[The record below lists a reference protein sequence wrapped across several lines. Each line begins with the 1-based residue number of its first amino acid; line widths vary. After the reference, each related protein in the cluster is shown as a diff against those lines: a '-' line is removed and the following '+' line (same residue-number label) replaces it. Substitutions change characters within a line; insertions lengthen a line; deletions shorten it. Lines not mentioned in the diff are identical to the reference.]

1 LGKDSFLLA
10 WDSLYWNNDGSVS
23 YIGVSRVKTIPP
35 FDLSQQFEQI
45 GAEINQAALQVLASG
60 RYIGGSFVETFEQQ
74 LATYVGSDDCVAC
87 NSGTDALYMAIRAI
101 GVGAGDEVITTPFTF
116 IATAETISSAGGT
129 PIFVDIDP
137 VTYNLDL
144 AQVEA
149 AITPKTKAIVPV
161 HLFGQPVDMTAL
173 MAIANRHNLVVIED
187 CAQSSG
193 TTWKGKQVG
202 SIGHV
207 GCFSFYPTKNLGA
220 CGDGGAITTN
230 DPTIAKRL
238 RVLRDHGRTDVY
250 YHEEFGLNSRL
261 DGIQAA
267 ILSVKLPYLN
277 QWIEKRRAIAD
288 RYQELL
294 GGVTGIELPKFTE
307 GCTWNQYTIRVTHA
321 IGRDRLREDLRVQG
335 VICNVYY
342 PLPLHLQP
350 IYRSGYKAGQFLH
363 SEAAANQ
370 VLSLPMFPELTI
382 EQQNQVVTTLKA
394 CLR

>member
-1 LGKDSFLLA
+1 M
-10 WDSLYWNNDGSVS
+10 
-23 YIGVSRVKTIPP
+23 KTIPP

-45 GAEINQAALQVLASG
+45 GTEINQAALQVLASG
-60 RYIGGSFVETFEQQ
+60 RYIGGRFVEDFEQQ
-74 LATYVGSDDCVAC
+74 LADYVGTAECVAC
-87 NSGTDALYMAIRAI
+87 NSGTDALYMALRSIDLTQ
-101 GVGAGDEVITTPFTF
+101 GDEVITTPFTF
-116 IATAETISSAGGT
+116 IATAETVSSAGGT

-137 VTYNLDL
+137 TTYNLDL
-144 AQVEA
+144 SQIEA
-149 AITPKTKAIVPV
+149 AITPKTKAIIPV
-161 HLFGQPVDMTAL
+161 HLFGHPVDMTVL
-173 MAIANRHNLVVIED
+173 MAIATRHNLIVIED

-193 TTWKGKQVG
+193 TQWNNQQVG
-202 SIGHV
+202 SIGHI

-277 QWIEKRRAIAD
+277 QWIEQRRAIAN

-294 GGVTGIELPKFTE
+294 GDVKGIILPQSVR
-307 GCTWNQYTIRVTHA
+307 GCTWNQYTIRVEDRVEDRVESESA
-321 IGRDRLREDLRVQG
+321 RDRLREDLKSKG
-335 VICNVYY
+335 VFCNVYY

-350 IYRSGYKAGQFLH
+350 IYRSGYKSGQFPH
-363 SEAAANQ
+363 SEKAALE
-370 VLSLPMFPELTI
+370 VLSLPMFPELTLD
-382 EQQNQVVTTLKA
+382 QQQDVAAAVKA
-394 CLR
+394 CLT

>member
-1 LGKDSFLLA
+1 M
-10 WDSLYWNNDGSVS
+10 
-23 YIGVSRVKTIPP
+23 KTIPP

-74 LATYVGSDDCVAC
+74 LAAYVGTSECVAC
-87 NSGTDALYMAIRAI
+87 NSGTDALYMAIRA
-101 GVGAGDEVITTPFTF
+101 VGIAPGDEVITTPFTF

-137 VTYNLDL
+137 LTYNLDL
-144 AQVEA
+144 KQVEA

-161 HLFGQPVDMTAL
+161 HLFGHPVDMTAL
-173 MAIANRHNLVVIED
+173 MAIATQHNLIVIED

-193 TTWKGKQVG
+193 TQWQGRQVG

-230 DPTIAKRL
+230 DPTIAQRL

-267 ILSVKLPYLN
+267 ILSVKLPYLD
-277 QWIEKRRAIAD
+277 QWIAARRTIAE
-288 RYQELL
+288 RYQALL
-294 GGVTGIELPKFTE
+294 GGIDAIVLPKATE
-307 GCTWNQYTIRVTHA
+307 GCTWNQYTIRVKGEGA
-321 IGRDRLREDLRVQG
+321 RDRLREALRSKG
-335 VICNVYY
+335 VLCNVYY

-350 IYRSGYKAGQFLH
+350 IYRSNYSVGQFPH
-363 SEAAANQ
+363 AEQAAQ
-370 VLSLPMFPELTI
+370 EVLSLPMFPELSPD
-382 EQQNQVVTTLKA
+382 QQETVANALKA
-394 CLR
+394 CLT